1 MLLRRAQIIRWVR
14 PSKITEYLEAGWSPA
29 DQQLVQTEVINLRPA
44 KRVIQAAKIEDDNAI
59 IEENTNGN
67 IDGQ

>member
-1 MLLRRAQIIRWVR
+1 MIEVRLNAITRSIREAYLA
-14 PSKITEYLEAGWSPA
+14 EYQRAGWQPVGS
-29 DQQLVQTEVINLRPA
+29 TEVINLRPA